1 MNHNTLSAL
10 LYFYGSF
17 LIVCGIVS
25 VIFIGLK
32 AKTALIS
39 GGMSGCI
46 SLVIGYLISADVAAA
61 RLAGIF
67 VTLALFCVFSWRST
81 KTLFRIF
88 EIQQSS
94 VQDELKGKGIA
105 FLIISLMAVVSVF
118 VLALQIISY
127 WQA

>member
-1 MNHNTLSAL
+1 MNHNMLPAL

-46 SLVIGYLISADVAAA
+46 SLLIGYLSFTDGAAA

-94 VQDELKGKGIA
+94 VHDELKGKGIA